1 MIQLQVLNYI
11 LTTKDSSLITLNNLT
26 DVYFSNYKDEFN
38 YIKNHLSQYNTI
50 PDKETFLN
58 IFPNF
63 DLINVNETPNYLIHE
78 LYNDYN
84 TRTLAE
90 TFNKIRTSLMNND
103 VENALIEYNT
113 VQSKLTSG
121 KCLTSVDI
129 LKDTS
134 RYNDYVS
141 RVEDFKKFYVKTGFP
156 ELDKVIGG
164 WDREED
170 YVTIAARPG
179 VGKSWILI
187 KCALAAVEQGLNVG
201 LYSGEMSERMVGY
214 RFDSLVSHI
223 SNGAMVH
230 GNDNIMVDYKKYI
243 DELPNKYKGS
253 LKILTP
259 KLINGPATVSVL
271 RAFIE
276 KENLDILFID
286 QHSLLVDEHKA
297 KNPIDRAANISKDIQ
312 LLQSTLKK
320 PIITVSQQNRVKNDE
335 GPGTENISQSDRISQ
350 DSSLVIFIDKK
361 DDILKLIIA
370 KSRFSQSGLTLTY
383 HVDLNTGTFDYI
395 PSEDESDEQSDS
407 DLESRYTEKIE
418 GEDVF

>member
-26 DVYFSNYKDEFN
+26 DAYFSNYKDEFN
-38 YIKNHLSQYNTI
+38 YIKNHLSQYGTI
-50 PDKETFLN
+50 CDKETFLN
-58 IFPNF
+58 IFPKF
-63 DLINVNETPNYLIHE
+63 DLINVNESVDFLVRE

-103 VENALIEYNT
+103 VDGALAEYNN

-121 KCLTSVDI
+121 KCLASVDI

-243 DELPNKYKGS
+243 DDLPNKFKGS

-271 RAFIE
+271 KAFIE

-320 PIITVSQQNRVKNDE
+320 PIITVSQQNRVKNEE

-383 HVDLNTGTFDYI
+383 HVDLNTGTFTYI
-395 PSEDESDEQSDS
+395 PSEGESDEQSDS